1 MSSNVRDTREQ
12 GWTKVFCY
20 PFVTPEIKAMAKKLT
35 QIAIEKIK
43 PNPAKRREL
52 PDAGKPGLYLVV
64 QPSGKKSWAV
74 RYRRLSDGRPRKLTL
89 DGFPSLALARKRA
102 QDALDRVADG
112 LDPAAEK
119 KATKAARGSDLLK
132 GRCCSVCRASRQA

>member
-1 MSSNVRDTREQ
+1 
-12 GWTKVFCY
+12 
-20 PFVTPEIKAMAKKLT
+20 MAKKLT

-43 PNPAKRREL
+43 PDPAKRREL

-102 QDALDRVADG
+102 QDALDKVADG

-119 KATKAARGSDLLK
+119 MAARVTRGSDLLRDVAAQFIERHVK
-132 GRCCSVCRASRQA
+132 PNTRASYARETERLLNKDDASLGQ